1 MVKRPPSYM
10 PISETQELSQKIEF
24 DSVSMCGE
32 HPSEFDDVDA
42 FQDEF
47 INVVMPLI
55 ESGPDGGQSFRGCS
69 ISNVHILY
77 VIRASVKSRKIAT
90 RFLRKKNHGQPT
102 I

>member
-24 DSVSMCGE
+24 DSASVCGE

-55 ESGPDGGQSFRGCS
+55 ESGPDGSQSFRGCL
-69 ISNVHILY
+69 ISSVHILH
-77 VIRASVKSRKIAT
+77 VIRTSVKSRKFAT
-90 RFLRKKNHGQPT
+90 RFLRL
-102 I
+102 